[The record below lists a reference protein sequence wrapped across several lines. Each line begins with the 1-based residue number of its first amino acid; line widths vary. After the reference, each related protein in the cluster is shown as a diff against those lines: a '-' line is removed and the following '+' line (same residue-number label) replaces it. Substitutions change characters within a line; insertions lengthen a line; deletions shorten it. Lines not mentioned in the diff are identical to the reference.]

1 MSMNERGFS
10 LLEVLIAMA
19 ISSMLLLGAARFLPA
34 LQREILQTT
43 RQLLL
48 EDEIWQRAYTVAKH
62 LQRAGYCRGNCAG
75 RGLVIAG
82 QGECVIVQWDANNNG
97 RWETA
102 PGKEA
107 EQTGFRLNN
116 KTLET
121 LRGATSCADK
131 GWDKMTD
138 PDTVQIEAFNV
149 ERQEMPGFA
158 PVLTLSLRG
167 RSKAASKTAVEAQY
181 SVTGFNL

>member
-62 LQRAGYCRGNCAG
+62 LQRAGYCRGNCTG
-75 RGLVIAG
+75 KGLVIAG

-107 EQTGFRLNN
+107 EQIGFRLNN
-116 KTLET
+116 KMLET

-131 GWDKMTD
+131 GWDK
-138 PDTVQIEAFNV
+138 
-149 ERQEMPGFA
+149 
-158 PVLTLSLRG
+158 
-167 RSKAASKTAVEAQY
+167 
-181 SVTGFNL
+181 